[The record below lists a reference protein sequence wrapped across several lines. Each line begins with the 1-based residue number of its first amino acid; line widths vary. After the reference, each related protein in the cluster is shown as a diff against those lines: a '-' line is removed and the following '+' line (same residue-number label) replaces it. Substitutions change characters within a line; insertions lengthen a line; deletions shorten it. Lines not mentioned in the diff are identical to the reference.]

1 MDCAHNCMQIE
12 GTNEGSPK
20 TRMNAEDYGVMGTR
34 YGLERKWRATY
45 VGPKFQRQLL
55 MQSFYSWPTKDDAV
69 NECIR

>member
-34 YGLERKWRATY
+34 
-45 VGPKFQRQLL
+45 
-55 MQSFYSWPTKDDAV
+55 
-69 NECIR
+69 